1 MYLITKDIISQ
12 IRGIDSSET
21 MVYSTRL
28 YLTWRSMSEPTL
40 LHVVCDYAANGMEFG
55 EISTRLQL
63 HLDAPHGVRIH
74 PTSVPPLDTMAV
86 GFVTAQYAFAP
97 RNGKLVIYGNAA
109 PRRDKNQAKKD
120 NSDNGI
126 KYVRLD
132 NDVEII
138 NVYSEYAFGFVKD
151 HIVEYRDIDCPNG
164 GSQFRSRDF
173 FPERVARLINGDR
186 SVLTK
191 KLDIKSIPEIPNN
204 LVAWTDGFGNIKT
217 TMRRADLQKRG
228 FKNGQKVQVILN
240 GVSMLG
246 VIAEGGFAVDRGV
259 LAVNAGSSG
268 YDNPFIEL
276 FLRVHHMRE
285 KTAAVRFDYPEGGT
299 PLEIKPLE

>member
-1 MYLITKDIISQ
+1 MSA
-12 IRGIDSSET
+12 SS
-21 MVYSTRL
+21 S
-28 YLTWRSMSEPTL
+28 TL
-40 LHVVCDYAANGMEFG
+40 LHVICDYVAGGLEFG
-55 EISTRLQL
+55 EISSQLQY
-63 HLDAPHGVRIH
+63 HLDEPHAVRIH
-74 PTSVPPLDTMAV
+74 PTSVPSLDTMAI
-86 GFVTAQYAFAP
+86 GFVTQQYAFAP
-97 RNGKLVIYGNAA
+97 HRGRMFIYGNAA
-109 PRRDKNQAKKD
+109 PRRDKSAAKKD

-126 KYVRLD
+126 KYARLG
-132 NDVEII
+132 NGVEIV

-151 HIVEYRDIDCPNG
+151 RIVEYRNIDCPNG

-186 SVLTK
+186 SVLTEE
-191 KLDIKSIPEIPNN
+191 LDVASIPEIPNN

-217 TMRRADLQKRG
+217 TMRKSDLEKAG
-228 FKNGQKVQVILN
+228 FKMGDKVQVILN

-246 VIAEGGFAVDRGV
+246 VIATGGFSVERGV

-299 PLEIKPLE
+299 EFEIKPLE

>member
-1 MYLITKDIISQ
+1 M
-12 IRGIDSSET
+12 
-21 MVYSTRL
+21 ST
-28 YLTWRSMSEPTL
+28 PTL
-40 LHVVCDYAANGMEFG
+40 LHVICDYAPNGLEFG
-55 EISTRLQL
+55 EITNRLQN
-63 HLDAPHGVRIH
+63 HLQDPHGVRIH
-74 PTSVPPLDTMAV
+74 PTSVPPLDTMAI

-97 RNGKLVIYGNAA
+97 HNGKMFIYGNAA
-109 PRRDKNQAKKD
+109 PRRDKSKAKKD

-126 KYVRLD
+126 QYARLD
-132 NDVEII
+132 NGVEIV
-138 NVYSEYAFGFVKD
+138 NVYSEYAFGFVKS

-191 KLDIKSIPEIPNN
+191 ELKVADIPDIPHNQ
-204 LVAWTDGFGNIKT
+204 VAWTDGFGNIKT
-217 TMRRADLQKRG
+217 SMRKSDLTAMGLKS
-228 FKNGQKVQVILN
+228 GQKVQVILN

-246 VIAEGGFAVDRGV
+246 VIADGGFAVDRGV

-268 YDNPFIEL
+268 YDDPFIEL

-299 PLEIKPLE
+299 ELEIKPIE

>member
-1 MYLITKDIISQ
+1 M
-12 IRGIDSSET
+12 
-21 MVYSTRL
+21 ST
-28 YLTWRSMSEPTL
+28 PTL
-40 LHVVCDYAANGMEFG
+40 LHVICDYAPNGMEFG

-63 HLDAPHGVRIH
+63 HLNEPHGVRIH
-74 PTSVPPLDTMAV
+74 PTSVPSLDTMAI

-97 RNGKLVIYGNAA
+97 NNGRMVIYGNAA
-109 PRRDKNQAKKD
+109 PRRDKDKAKKD

-126 KYVRLD
+126 KYVKLD
-132 NDVEII
+132 NGVEII

-151 HIVEYRDIDCPNG
+151 HVVEYRDIDCPDG

-173 FPERVARLINGDR
+173 FPERVARIVNGDY

-191 KLDIKSIPEIPNN
+191 ELDVASIPDVPNN

-217 TMRRADLQKRG
+217 TMRKSDLQALNLKSG
-228 FKNGQKVQVILN
+228 DSVQVILN
-240 GVSMLG
+240 GVSMMG
-246 VIAEGGFAVDRGV
+246 VVAEGGFAVDRGV

-268 YDNPFIEL
+268 YDNPFIEF

-299 PLEIKPLE
+299 EFELKVLR

>member
-1 MYLITKDIISQ
+1 MA
-12 IRGIDSSET
+12 
-21 MVYSTRL
+21 M
-28 YLTWRSMSEPTL
+28 PTL
-40 LHVVCDYAANGMEFG
+40 LHVICDYAPNGLEFG
-55 EISTRLQL
+55 EISSRLQY
-63 HLDAPHGVRIH
+63 HLNEPHGVRIH
-74 PTSVPPLDTMAV
+74 PTSVPSLDTMAI
-86 GFVTAQYAFAP
+86 GFTTAQYALAP
-97 RNGKLVIYGNAA
+97 HMGKMVIYGNAA
-109 PRRDKNQAKKD
+109 PRRDKSKAKKD

-126 KYVRLD
+126 QYARLD
-132 NDVEII
+132 NGVEII

-186 SVLTK
+186 SILTK
-191 KLDIKSIPEIPNN
+191 ELNIKDIPEIPNN

-217 TMRRADLQKRG
+217 TMRKSDLEKAG
-228 FKNGQKVQVILN
+228 LKSGQSVQVICN

-268 YDNPFIEL
+268 FEDPFIEL
-276 FLRVHHMRE
+276 FLRVHHMKE
-285 KTAAVRFDYPEGGT
+285 QTAAVRFGFPEGGT
-299 PLEIKPLE
+299 PLEIKKLS